1 MSNATTINVVIVA
14 VAAMGQSTVFPGTVV
29 KKANPFPY
37 QYVNDSSTNLTEYY
51 HEASQVRVS
60 EQLVIG
66 LADKLLSNS
75 HDIPTEFNQIIS
87 ENFWDLV

>member
-1 MSNATTINVVIVA
+1 MSNATTLNVVIVA
-14 VAAMGQSTVFPGTVV
+14 VASMGQSTILPGTV
-29 KKANPFPY
+29 KKVNPYPY

-51 HEASQVRVS
+51 HEVSQVQVS
-60 EQLVIG
+60 EQLVLG